1 MAVNYAQQL
10 GLGQFD
16 PVGRMQRGQKH
27 AQDIAF
33 NNQTM
38 DMRDLQQQQIQG
50 QIDKQQTVDD
60 NIQGALDGN
69 EQSMREVFKA
79 NPKLGQF
86 FEQRQAQTIATK
98 GAQQAE
104 VIKDSTA
111 KFLMALKNTPPEQ
124 RQPLLDKAIADDNI
138 DFDDT
143 DSQAQALSGNDQL
156 IDFGLYGLMGDK
168 AYEQFYG
175 GGSGQDTPADYQS
188 HKMLL
193 DDLNNDDPNIRKA
206 AEIKLRLKPG
216 AMGSSL
222 QTIANEGIV
231 DEIAQTGA
239 TIEGAKAEAVETKK
253 LQAQF
258 KLSPQI
264 AAAVVTATRAAKA
277 EADRKDIQNT
287 NDKAYAVYRA
297 GMDGLATAMSN
308 ADTGVVA
315 GTMFALSDDNK
326 IASGT
331 VAAMAPILKQMFR
344 ADGEGNFTDSD
355 QKLLLDMIPTTSDSP
370 KVSQAKLRNIDLI
383 VNAKLG
389 ISDKEP
395 QVKTVANQPQQPP
408 QPQLLSIE
416 DIDIDNASE
425 AELDALIQ
433 QNGL

>member
-175 GGSGQDTPADYQS
+175 GDNKTKFEQGTGKMQGFAFNPDNGEYSVNPELKERLTDAALNPDVDAKTRQSINKDITSLTKDTKLIYNTAKDLESLKEVNSGPAAIAMVF
-188 HKMLL
+188 KFMKAL
-193 DDLNNDDPNIRKA
+193 DPTSVVREGEFTT
-206 AEIKLRLKPG
+206 AE
-216 AMGSSL
+216 GSSGVP
-222 QTIANEGIV
+222 E
-231 DEIAQTGA
+231 
-239 TIEGAKAEAVETKK
+239 
-253 LQAQF
+253 
-258 KLSPQI
+258 KLSNYFNKLLSGERLGPEQI
-264 AAAVVTATRAAKA
+264 NEFITTSKQLANSAIDNSTP
-277 EADRKDIQNT
+277 EIQN
-287 NDKAYAVYRA
+287 YLAVFE
-297 GMDGLATAMSN
+297 
-308 ADTGVVA
+308 DTLPKSFKEL
-315 GTMFALSDDNK
+315 TLNRIPTRFDIPRPTPINDDNK
-326 IASGT
+326 DNPS
-331 VAAMAPILKQMFR
+331 V
-344 ADGEGNFTDSD
+344 
-355 QKLLLDMIPTTSDSP
+355 P
-370 KVSQAKLRNIDLI
+370 KVATGPNGQKAILI
-383 VNAKLG
+383 
-389 ISDKEP
+389 
-395 QVKTVANQPQQPP
+395 
-408 QPQLLSIE
+408 
-416 DIDIDNASE
+416 
-425 AELDALIQ
+425 
-433 QNGL
+433 NGKWVVQ